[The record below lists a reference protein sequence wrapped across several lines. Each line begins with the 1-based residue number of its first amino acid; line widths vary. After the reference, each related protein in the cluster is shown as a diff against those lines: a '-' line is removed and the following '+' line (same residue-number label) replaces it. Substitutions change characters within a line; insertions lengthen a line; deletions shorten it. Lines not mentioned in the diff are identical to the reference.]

1 MKRGELDDLVA
12 FATIARTRSF
22 TRAAAELSVSPS
34 ALSHTMKGL
43 ESRLEVRLLARTTRS
58 VAATPAGERL
68 LRSVDAALKEVE
80 TGLAALSD
88 WQRAPSGAIRLTTF
102 AYAAQTILS
111 SALPNFLLNYPKISV
126 EVVVDGRLHDL
137 VGDGFDAGIRFGEVV
152 EKDMVAVRIGPD
164 LRTIIVGSPTY
175 FERYPRPVTPADL
188 GGHNCINYR
197 QVDSG
202 GLMTWDFAK
211 NGKEIRARPE
221 GQLIVGGGALAVAAV
236 LAGAGLGYGLEE
248 HASSHI
254 KTGRLVQV
262 LDDWCAP
269 FSGLHL
275 YYPIGRVT
283 PALRALIDALKWKAR
298 DFQPRIFDGVGS
310 IFGDPDPEFNAGRDR
325 HS

>member
-12 FATIARTRSF
+12 FATIARARSF

-34 ALSHTMKGL
+34 ALSHTMRGL
-43 ESRLEVRLLARTTRS
+43 ESRLGVRLLARTTRS

-68 LRSVDAALKEVE
+68 LRSVDSALKEVE

-88 WQRAPSGAIRLTTF
+88 WQGAPSGSIRLTTF
-102 AYAAQTILS
+102 AYAAETILS
-111 SALPNFLLNYPKISV
+111 SALPNFLLEYPKVSV

-137 VGDGFDAGIRFGEVV
+137 VSEGFDAGIRFGEFV

-175 FERYPRPVTPADL
+175 FARHPRPLTPAELDA
-188 GGHNCINYR
+188 HNCINYR

-202 GLMTWDFAK
+202 GLISWDFARD
-211 NGKEIRARPE
+211 GKEIRARPE
-221 GQLIVGGGALAVAAV
+221 GQLIVGGGSLAIAAV
-236 LAGAGLGYGLEE
+236 LAGAGLAYVLEE
-248 HASSHI
+248 HASPYVKS
-254 KTGRLVQV
+254 GRLVQV

-283 PALRALIDALKWKAR
+283 PALRALIDALKRKASDLQPGG
-298 DFQPRIFDGVGS
+298 DFREPSSLHG
-310 IFGDPDPEFNAGRDR
+310 
-325 HS
+325 